1 MKFDVFISYSRKDFD
16 EVSSIL
22 ESLKAAIPG
31 LTYWFDIDGIESGDE
46 FEDKIISAIDNSAYV
61 LFALSENSISSIWTK
76 DEVMYAKN
84 TDKKVIPIL
93 LKGAEMKGWF
103 LFKFGRIDCID
114 STSSLQMEKLIQN
127 LSSWL
132 GKTGVSE
139 AAVIPEQPTLP
150 PTPLQY
156 EATEAPLCPCGSGK
170 PFKECHGKTDSAVPV
185 KSLRVG
191 DFYDDGEK
199 KGVVFWVDE
208 SGRYAKIISLDQ
220 AKLQWCTY
228 AEEGNKV
235 VTGAVDEHDGM
246 QNQKVI
252 SKITG
257 WQTRYPAFAWCAG
270 RGAGWYLPAAEELA
284 QCVVDKYTM
293 NVVNQTLSQKGGEI
307 LKTSFWGTWFWSSTE
322 AKKLNRAKHVISD
335 YQVDFCDKTFYN
347 YVRAV
352 AMVDLGVTK
361 APEVKVNTPEVP
373 EVKPEKTTQDNRIP
387 GQRKWRIGDY
397 YDVDGKRGVVFWV
410 DETGKHGK
418 IVSMRED
425 CRQWCDKNEYA
436 KRIATGAHDHSDGA
450 YNHDLICRTYAYFGS
465 YPALEWC
472 RDLGEGWYLP
482 AIDELKQLLLKD
494 SVYFPVNASLVQN
507 AGDPLLEKRTDRL
520 YWSSTEADVLIYA
533 MLLNMKDGKVA
544 EYYKHETHHVR
555 AVAAF

>member
-1 MKFDVFISYSRKDFD
+1 MKFDIFISYSRKDFD

-22 ESLKAAIPG
+22 EFLKTSIPG

-61 LFALSENSISSIWTK
+61 LFALSENSISSAWTK

-84 TDKKVIPIL
+84 TDKKVIPLL

-114 STSSLQMEKLIQN
+114 STNSLQMEKLIQN
-127 LSSWL
+127 MSSWL
-132 GKTGVSE
+132 GKACASE
-139 AAVIPEQPTLP
+139 ADVIPEKPTLP
-150 PTPLQY
+150 PTPSQPK
-156 EATEAPLCPCGSGK
+156 ATDAPLCPCGSGK
-170 PFKECHGKTDSAVPV
+170 PFQECHGKAASAAPI
-185 KSLRVG
+185 KTLRVG

-199 KGVVFWVDE
+199 KGVVFWVDD

-228 AEEGNKV
+228 DEEDNKV

-270 RGAGWYLPAAEELA
+270 RGDGWYLPAAEELA
-284 QCVVDKYTM
+284 LCIVDKFTL
-293 NVVNQTLSQKGGEI
+293 NSVNQTLSQRGGEV

-322 AKKLNRAKHVISD
+322 AKKLNRAKYVISD
-335 YQVDFCDKTFYN
+335 YQVDFCDKTFNN

-352 AMVDLGVTK
+352 AMVDLGVSST
-361 APEVKVNTPEVP
+361 PEVKIDTPKVQ
-373 EVKPEKTTQDNRIP
+373 EVKPSSSSIDSQIHHERRWN
-387 GQRKWRIGDY
+387 IGDY
-397 YDVDGKRGVVFWV
+397 YEVNGKKGVVFWV

-418 IVSMRED
+418 IVSMQEVS
-425 CRQWCDKNEYA
+425 RQWCDKNEFE
-436 KRIATGAHDHSDGA
+436 KRIATGAVDCSNGA
-450 YNHDLICRTYAYFGS
+450 YNQELICSRYGYFGS
-465 YPALEWC
+465 YPAVVWC
-472 RDLGEGWYLP
+472 RDLGNGWYLP
-482 AIDELKQLLLKD
+482 AIYELKELLLKD

-507 AGDPLLEKRTDRL
+507 AGDPLSEKRSSNL
-520 YWSSTEADVLIYA
+520 YWSSTEADVRIYA
-533 MLLNMKDGKVA
+533 LLLNMADNKIV
-544 EYYKHETHHVR
+544 EYYKHETHRVR
-555 AVAAF
+555 AVCAF